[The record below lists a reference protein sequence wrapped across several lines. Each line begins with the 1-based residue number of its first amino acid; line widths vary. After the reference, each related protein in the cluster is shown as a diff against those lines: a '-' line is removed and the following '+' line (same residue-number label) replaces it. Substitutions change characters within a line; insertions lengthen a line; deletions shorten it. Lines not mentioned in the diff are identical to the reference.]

1 MQAWMLINEIE
12 MIFKSISRQDL
23 VNKTTKIINAPYT
36 KISDFFY
43 KSPQWK
49 RTEKKYMIAL

>member
-1 MQAWMLINEIE
+1 MLINEIE